1 MRRNDTPDI
10 RFGGDKIKVRHSIG
24 DIFKLSHLSGVKKRV
39 VISAILVN
47 IFFIGV
53 ISTYY
58 MLLYVE
64 TQEDILKT
72 GKLGA
77 MTAAAQ
83 VEQYILTGIDTINLA
98 SYAVENMI
106 SEGRTS
112 PEIKD
117 YLLNQSV
124 AIVNITDGESPGL
137 YGYMNDEYL
146 DGTDTGWDPGA
157 DYVPTARPWYTQ
169 ALAGGGEVS
178 VVDPY
183 LDLDSNTVMIAL
195 SKLLSDGKS
204 VVAMDFSM
212 EKLQEMTESA
222 AKNGE
227 SDMEIVLTG
236 AYKVIAHS
244 DKEEVGKD
252 YTQGGRSF
260 GRMLVKELQKADT
273 DAFTMTYEGKE
284 YMVYV
289 EPVASDWLCL
299 SVTDSTNENLRMN
312 ALLILTVLAITFS
325 VCILAVMISGSI
337 RKDQTAEELAKNLST
352 AETVA
357 FSDNLTGVGSKA
369 AYVRLAENI
378 ERGFAEGKTAVAVV
392 MVDANNLKLINDRY
406 GHEAGDK
413 YLRGCCK
420 AICDIY
426 KHSPV
431 FRIGGDEFVAV
442 LTGEDYENREA
453 LKTEIK
459 EEFRTD
465 YSQSGRPQW
474 ERYSAAVGMS
484 EFKPGDTCLE
494 AILKRADREMYEDK
508 AEFKRGHTSDK
519 A

>member
-1 MRRNDTPDI
+1 VKRNDTPEI
-10 RFGGDKIKVRHSIG
+10 RFGGDKIGVRQGLSEMIRN
-24 DIFKLSHLSGVKKRV
+24 SHLSGVKKQV
-39 VISAILVN
+39 VLSAVLIN

-53 ISTYY
+53 ISIYY
-58 MLLYVE
+58 MLLYTE
-64 TQEDILKT
+64 TQGDILKT

-77 MTAAAQ
+77 VTAASQ
-83 VEQYILTGIDTINLA
+83 VEQYISTGINTINLA
-98 SYAVENMI
+98 SHTVENMI

-112 PEIKD
+112 SEIVD
-117 YLLNQSV
+117 FLLNQSV
-124 AIVNITDGESPGL
+124 AITNITDGESPGL

-146 DGTDTGWDPGA
+146 DGTNTGWDPGE
-157 DYVPTARPWYTQ
+157 DYDPTVRPWYTQ
-169 ALAGGGEVS
+169 AAAGGGEVA

-183 LDLDSNTVMIAL
+183 LDLDSNTIMIAL
-195 SKLLSDGKS
+195 SKMLSDGKS

-212 EKLQEMTESA
+212 EKLQKMTEEVA
-222 AKNGE
+222 RDDE
-227 SDMEIVLTG
+227 SDMEVVLT
-236 AYKVIAHS
+236 ATYKVIAHS

-252 YTQGGRSF
+252 YSQGGRTF
-260 GRMLVKELQKADT
+260 GRMLVKELQSAAS
-273 DAFTMTYEGKE
+273 DAFEMNYDGKE

-289 EPVASDWLCL
+289 EHVASDWLCL
-299 SVTDSTNENLRMN
+299 SVTDYTRENLRLN
-312 ALLILTVLAITFS
+312 ALFILTVLAITFS

-352 AETVA
+352 AESVA

-392 MVDANNLKLINDRY
+392 MVDANNLKLINDQY

-420 AICDIY
+420 VICDIY

-465 YSQSGRPQW
+465 YSQSGRPEW

-484 EFKPGDTCLE
+484 EFKSGDTCLE
-494 AILKRADREMYEDK
+494 DILKRADREMYEDK